1 MALQPIDLQT
11 MYSQMANVAQRVAG
25 EGQGAALAQSIQN
38 QSLAEQSLQQSQTV
52 QKTAA
57 NEAQTGKI
65 KPDGKSAG
73 GQGQAGAKKKKPDS
87 SGEEAA
93 PKKEYEITDPALGVH
108 VNITR

>member
-1 MALQPIDLQT
+1 MGLQPIDLQT
-11 MYSQMANVAQRVAG
+11 MYSQMANVAQRVAS
-25 EGQGAALAQSIQN
+25 EGQGAALSQSIQTQGIVN
-38 QSLAEQSLQQSQTV
+38 QNLQQSQTV

-65 KPDGKSAG
+65 KADGKSSE
-73 GQGQAGAKKKKPDS
+73 GQAQGGKKKRQERQ
-87 SGEEAA
+87 EEEP